1 MPTLEITFKTP
12 IVNLQISQKH
22 YLHLLFE
29 YNNHATILPQSF
41 QGQKYHGYNNACQS
55 NPLVGYQIYQELSTG
70 KALCLR
76 L

>member
-41 QGQKYHGYNNACQS
+41 
-55 NPLVGYQIYQELSTG
+55 
-70 KALCLR
+70 
-76 L
+76 